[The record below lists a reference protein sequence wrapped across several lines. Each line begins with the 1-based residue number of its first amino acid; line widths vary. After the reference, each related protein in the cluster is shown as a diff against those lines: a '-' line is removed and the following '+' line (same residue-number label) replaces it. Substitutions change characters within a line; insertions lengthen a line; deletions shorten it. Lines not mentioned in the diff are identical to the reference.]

1 MVFWSKKQPTPKPLS
16 KPTAQT
22 LASIDDRV
30 ITLFITSYGHR
41 THLMVQNKQ
50 TLLELERECR
60 TRHKQNIAQTVGSAG
75 RVLSK
80 SPIAVASIARSGLAT
95 SKTFV
100 EHDEILKEVKRRG
113 LTPLEQL
120 SSENLYVM
128 VAGQLVAVAIG
139 HKMGEKIAHGVV
151 EPIVTRFGGIA
162 VERMTQKFTEQV
174 VEQVAE
180 NVLSSAAINAH
191 RPVDPFSAA
200 PSGSATP
207 SAAGAAG
214 PTSSTPAAGSSRTS
228 ISLTTAVSVA
238 NAAMLMGRKTI
249 AGVSNTVFKKS
260 AATENGGSSSSS
272 STNALHIVNSV
283 QSQHFSGEWVG
294 IGEELEIAVEDNFLD
309 ENDIRVLKNK
319 LAAMPEMDDAGH
331 TKVAQVVARYRMKFS
346 FQFKAH
352 EFSGENLVDNLSVN
366 GIIDDQGKNVDFAE
380 MVIAPDGQEV
390 VVSYVGKISGG
401 LMIAMRGMKP
411 ASKGDYKRFDDYT
424 LLRMEQESRKKHKMS
439 VAKAVGAA
447 AKVFFKSPIAVFGIA
462 KTGFK
467 AHQTYMDHDEIL
479 NEIKLRGL
487 KPLEAEPQESIYIMV
502 AGQLLAVFIGH
513 RFGENVANSFVE
525 PLVTRFGGAAVE
537 KMSEK
542 LAEHITEEA
551 SEGIFSNMFAKAHL
565 RPNSAKQATSAGQP
579 ATQRPNSANSANS
592 TNSSSSHLDSRPAST
607 RPASAQ
613 SASSEVPVTPDASVV
628 GHPGTLKPSRSAT
641 SLAALKEM
649 ATSVTAY
656 GVSKATEMAQKY
668 LTKPSVTSPSLQ
680 IISPLYSG
688 EWTGFAEELEIMP
701 VHVTE
706 SDEDH
711 AKQDFG
717 VHALFLKLSAG
728 VTQMERTANGQ
739 KKEVICIA
747 RYRMRFLVQFE
758 GSRVTGKNMVDD
770 LAIVGQVQDAQSHFY
785 FTEMAKEST
794 GGQEITVYYQ
804 GGVVNDELVGEWVA
818 SDKRQGLFRLSRGE
832 KIK

>member
-22 LASIDDRV
+22 LASIDD
-30 ITLFITSYGHR
+30 
-41 THLMVQNKQ
+41 K

-128 VAGQLVAVAIG
+128 VAGQLVAVAVG

-191 RPVDPFSAA
+191 KPVDPFSAT
-200 PSGSATP
+200 PSSSGTP
-207 SAAGAAG
+207 SAAGGGAA
-214 PTSSTPAAGSSRTS
+214 SSTPAAGSSRPS

-238 NAAMLMGRKTI
+238 NAAILMGRKTI
-249 AGVSNTVFKKS
+249 VGVSNTVFKKS
-260 AATENGGSSSSS
+260 AGAESGSSSSS
-272 STNALHIVNSV
+272 SSSISSNPLHIVNSV
-283 QSQHFSGEWVG
+283 QSQHFSGQWVG

-366 GIIDDQGKNVDFAE
+366 GVIDDQGANVDFAE

-401 LMIAMRGMKP
+401 LMI
-411 ASKGDYKRFDDYT
+411 
-424 LLRMEQESRKKHKMS
+424 
-439 VAKAVGAA
+439 
-447 AKVFFKSPIAVFGIA
+447 
-462 KTGFK
+462 
-467 AHQTYMDHDEIL
+467 
-479 NEIKLRGL
+479 
-487 KPLEAEPQESIYIMV
+487 
-502 AGQLLAVFIGH
+502 
-513 RFGENVANSFVE
+513 
-525 PLVTRFGGAAVE
+525 
-537 KMSEK
+537 
-542 LAEHITEEA
+542 
-551 SEGIFSNMFAKAHL
+551 
-565 RPNSAKQATSAGQP
+565 
-579 ATQRPNSANSANS
+579 
-592 TNSSSSHLDSRPAST
+592 
-607 RPASAQ
+607 
-613 SASSEVPVTPDASVV
+613 
-628 GHPGTLKPSRSAT
+628 
-641 SLAALKEM
+641 
-649 ATSVTAY
+649 
-656 GVSKATEMAQKY
+656 
-668 LTKPSVTSPSLQ
+668 
-680 IISPLYSG
+680 
-688 EWTGFAEELEIMP
+688 
-701 VHVTE
+701 
-706 SDEDH
+706 
-711 AKQDFG
+711 
-717 VHALFLKLSAG
+717 
-728 VTQMERTANGQ
+728 
-739 KKEVICIA
+739 
-747 RYRMRFLVQFE
+747 
-758 GSRVTGKNMVDD
+758 
-770 LAIVGQVQDAQSHFY
+770 
-785 FTEMAKEST
+785 
-794 GGQEITVYYQ
+794 
-804 GGVVNDELVGEWVA
+804 GEWVS
-818 SDKRQGLFRLSRGE
+818 SDGRSGLYRL
-832 KIK
+832 KHV